1 MFPRWPSDFIGAS
14 GVILFLYCS
23 YRWTLRRQKEDRE
36 RLYSKIVSL
45 ERAVEGKSDVYN
57 VVEID
62 RSIVKEVEPQNS
74 FSSSGIR
81 HPGARLWLYGSGC
94 DELNFL
100 SPLPHLTD
108 RAWIVACQ
116 AESVLRHVFD
126 LESERR
132 RTAASIRKE
141 KVSEEGFTV
150 LSLDH
155 E

>member
-23 YRWTLRRQKEDRE
+23 YRWTLRRQREDRE
-36 RLYSKIVSL
+36 QLYSKIASL

-57 VVEID
+57 VIEID
-62 RSIVKEVEPQNS
+62 RPIIKKLEPQNS
-74 FSSSGIR
+74 FSSSGLR
-81 HPGARLWLYGSGC
+81 PLRARFQLYGSGC

-116 AESVLRHVFD
+116 AESALRYVFD
-126 LESERR
+126 LELERR
-132 RTAASIRKE
+132 HIAASIRKE
-141 KVSEEGFTV
+141 KVSEEGFTI